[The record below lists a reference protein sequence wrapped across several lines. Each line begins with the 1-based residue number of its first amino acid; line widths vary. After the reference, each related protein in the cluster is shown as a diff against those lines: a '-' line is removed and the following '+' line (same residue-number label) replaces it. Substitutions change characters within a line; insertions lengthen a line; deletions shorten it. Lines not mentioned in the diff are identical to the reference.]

1 MKKYFSSLFL
11 FGAFLPLLL
20 LSSCEEWSFDS
31 DATAVTKEASDITS
45 SKAVVSCLANVEQ
58 GEAIEYGVMYSTD
71 KAKLEAHEGD
81 IAFTSEI
88 AGNEYKVTLRG
99 LRSNKTYY
107 YCAVVRIKLINN
119 YGKVELFK
127 TDKPNENHE
136 YVDLGLPSGTL
147 WATCN
152 IGANNPEDYGDYFA
166 WGETTLP
173 EDNSYLWTSYKWSNS
188 SNNTSLT
195 KYCNDSYYGNNGFT
209 DNLTELE
216 LSDDAA
222 YVNWGSSWRMPNK
235 EQFDELIN
243 SSYTTIEWATLN
255 GVNGRKI
262 TSKSN
267 GRTLFFPAAGSRY
280 DSSLGGAGSFGYY
293 WSRMLPSD
301 GPYVAWV
308 MCFSSYSVLI
318 DGNSRSFGLSIRP
331 VRSPE

>member
-1 MKKYFSSLFL
+1 MISLF
-11 FGAFLPLLL
+11 L
-20 LSSCEEWSFDS
+20 LSSCEEWGVDS
-31 DATAVTKEASDITS
+31 DDVAVTKGVSNITS

-71 KAKLEAHEGD
+71 KAKLEVHEGD

-88 AGNEYKVTLRG
+88 EGNEYKVTLRG
-99 LRSNKTYY
+99 LRSDKTYY

-152 IGANNPEDYGDYFA
+152 IGANIPEDYGDYFA
-166 WGETTLP
+166 WGETMLP

-188 SNNTSLT
+188 LNTTLT
-195 KYCNDSYYGNNGFT
+195 KYCNDSYYGKDGFT
-209 DNLTELE
+209 DDLTELE
-216 LSDDAA
+216 ISDDAA
-222 YVNWGSSWRMPNK
+222 YVNWGGDWRMPSK

-243 SSYTTIEWATLN
+243 SSYTTIEWTTLN

-293 WSRMLPSD
+293 WSRTLPSF
-301 GPYVAWV
+301 GPYYAWV

-318 DGNSRSFGLSIRP
+318 DGNSRSIGLSIRP
-331 VRSPE
+331 VRNSK